1 MNVVFNLKDVHII
14 GKNNIV
20 MIAKVVKYANIIV
33 EKQYVKNVV
42 IDLNFAHI
50 INKNLNVMNVM
61 VLQFVLINV

>member
-1 MNVVFNLKDVHII
+1 MNVVFNLKDAHII

-20 MIAKVVKYANIIV
+20 KIVKEVKYANIIV
-33 EKQYVKNVV
+33 ENIVVKNVV

-50 INKNLNVMNVM
+50 INKNLNVMNAV

>member
-20 MIAKVVKYANIIV
+20 KIVKEVKYANIIV
-33 EKQYVKNVV
+33 ENIVVKNVV

-50 INKNLNVMNVM
+50 INKNLNVMNAV